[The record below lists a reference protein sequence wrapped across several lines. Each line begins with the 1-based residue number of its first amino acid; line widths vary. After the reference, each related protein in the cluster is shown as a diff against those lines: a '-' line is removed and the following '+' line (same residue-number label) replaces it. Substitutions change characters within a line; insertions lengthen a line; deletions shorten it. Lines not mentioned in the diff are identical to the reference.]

1 MAQVEEE
8 MAEVLDEKSKDQ
20 NRYEEEIFL
29 LEGRLKEK
37 EAIICE
43 LTEQVEE
50 LDFLI
55 KTTKNEY

>member
-1 MAQVEEE
+1 MDELLE
-8 MAEVLDEKSKDQ
+8 EKSKEQ

-29 LEGRLKEK
+29 LEGRVKEK
-37 EAIICE
+37 EVTINE

-55 KTTKNEY
+55 RNTKT